1 MLSSINRILLVP
13 APRREGCKRSEQT
26 HDYAGGIRNEQSEWS
41 MVPAPM
47 REETTGIAQPLDSA
61 GSTIQSDAIGVV
73 PAPRLEL
80 GTPWCLLRRLDISNY
95 SQVLYQLS

>member
-1 MLSSINRILLVP
+1 MHSVAIEVVP
-13 APRREGCKRSEQT
+13 APMREGCERSEQT
-26 HDYAGGIRNEQSEWS
+26 LDYAGSIRNEQSEWS
-41 MVPAPM
+41 M
-47 REETTGIAQPLDSA
+47 
-61 GSTIQSDAIGVV
+61 V